1 MRPYL
6 LVFVLLNLL
15 NVSSVAGRDA
25 SLCDTIK
32 VSHPKDSCRT
42 HITVVESTEYSWDK
56 KAYSKVSPDKVYQL
70 ENIHQFSVI
79 PFLKSLIK
87 GNSKSLNQKVENI
100 KYHYQHTRLKVTY
113 LNEDDSIC
121 NSYFAVERLEL
132 APDQEGLLN
141 HLKTMVGSEP
151 LKVDILSE
159 APVSCFT
166 YWSDDELIIVWYN
179 IFDDENLIKKSVN
192 DYLRKERKE

>member
-1 MRPYL
+1 M
-6 LVFVLLNLL
+6 
-15 NVSSVAGRDA
+15 
-25 SLCDTIK
+25 
-32 VSHPKDSCRT
+32 
-42 HITVVESTEYSWDK
+42 
-56 KAYSKVSPDKVYQL
+56 
-70 ENIHQFSVI
+70 
-79 PFLKSLIK
+79 
-87 GNSKSLNQKVENI
+87 NQKVENI

-132 APDQEGLLN
+132 APGQEGLFN

-166 YWSDDELIIVWYN
+166 YWSDDELIIIWYN

-192 DYLRKERKE
+192 DYLKKEEKE

>member
-15 NVSSVAGRDA
+15 NVSSVAGRDT
-25 SLCDTIK
+25 SSCDTIK
-32 VSHPKDSCRT
+32 VSQPKDSCRT

-87 GNSKSLNQKVENI
+87 RNSKSLNQKVENI

-121 NSYFAVERLEL
+121 NSYFAVERLEP
-132 APDQEGLLN
+132 ASGQEGLLN

-192 DYLRKERKE
+192 DYLRKEEKE